1 MLLSLCIGFSMN
13 ITSEIKNMNNKNQEE
28 STPQNQE
35 ESSGSSI
42 VIHTFT
48 PQTIIPQR
56 SICTVGVA
64 KNALVG
70 QQHK

>member
-1 MLLSLCIGFSMN
+1 MN

-48 PQTIIPQR
+48 PQTIIP
-56 SICTVGVA
+56 
-64 KNALVG
+64 
-70 QQHK
+70 